1 MLDVVF
7 PAKRGKIVEG
17 KKVAD
22 AADNSDKMAG
32 LQKMRV
38 ALVILTSQE
47 TSKLLSRRQRV
58 AGKEIEVMCAERD
71 LHEGGDF
78 DAKRQTL
85 DELYRED
92 AILRQA
98 LKEAE
103 DEIEKMEGLMAKI
116 NADISALCQS

>member
-1 MLDVVF
+1 
-7 PAKRGKIVEG
+7 
-17 KKVAD
+17 VANAED
-22 AADNSDKMAG
+22 LSNRMAD

-71 LHEGGDF
+71 LHEGGSADVN
-78 DAKRQTL
+78 RERL

-92 AILRQA
+92 AVLRQA
-98 LKEAE
+98 LREAE
-103 DEIEKMEGLMAKI
+103 QEIEKMEALMAKI

>member
-1 MLDVVF
+1 M
-7 PAKRGKIVEG
+7 
-17 KKVAD
+17 AD
-22 AADNSDKMAG
+22 AEDNSIKMAE

-71 LHEGGDF
+71 LHQGGGS
-78 DAKRQTL
+78 DADRLQL
-85 DELYRED
+85 EELYRED
-92 AILRQA
+92 AILRHA
-98 LKEAE
+98 LREAE
-103 DEIEKMEGLMAKI
+103 QEIEKMEGLMARI

>member
-1 MLDVVF
+1 MT
-7 PAKRGKIVEG
+7 
-17 KKVAD
+17 D
-22 AADNSDKMAG
+22 AQDTSEKMAG

-71 LHEGGDF
+71 LHLKGETGERR
-78 DAKRQTL
+78 AEL

-92 AILRQA
+92 AILRQS
-98 LKEAE
+98 LREAE
-103 DEIEKMEGLMAKI
+103 AEIEKMEGLMVKI
-116 NADISALCQS
+116 NADIAALCQS

>member
-1 MLDVVF
+1 MV
-7 PAKRGKIVEG
+7 
-17 KKVAD
+17 D
-22 AADNSDKMAG
+22 AAENSERMAG

-71 LHEGGDF
+71 LHESGDF
-78 DAKRQTL
+78 DAKQQIL
-85 DELYRED
+85 DDLYRED

>member
-1 MLDVVF
+1 M
-7 PAKRGKIVEG
+7 
-17 KKVAD
+17 AD
-22 AADNSDKMAG
+22 ETDTSDKMAG

-71 LHEGGDF
+71 LHEGGNF
-78 DAKRQTL
+78 DANRERL

-92 AILRQA
+92 ALLRQA
-98 LKEAE
+98 LKESE
-103 DEIEKMEGLMAKI
+103 QDIEKMEGLMAKI
-116 NADISALCQS
+116 NADIAALWQA

>member
-1 MLDVVF
+1 MT
-7 PAKRGKIVEG
+7 
-17 KKVAD
+17 D
-22 AADNSDKMAG
+22 AADNSEKMAG

-71 LHEGGDF
+71 MHQSGETEAGRML
-78 DAKRQTL
+78 L

-103 DEIEKMEGLMAKI
+103 QEIEKMEDLMAKI

>member
-1 MLDVVF
+1 MS
-7 PAKRGKIVEG
+7 
-17 KKVAD
+17 D
-22 AADNSDKMAG
+22 AEENSDKMAG

-47 TSKLLSRRQRV
+47 TSKLISRRQRV

-71 LHEGGDF
+71 MDLAGETTEGR
-78 DAKRQTL
+78 AQL

-98 LKEAE
+98 LREAE
-103 DEIEKMEGLMAKI
+103 QEIEKMEDLMAKI

>member
-1 MLDVVF
+1 M
-7 PAKRGKIVEG
+7 I
-17 KKVAD
+17 D
-22 AADNSDKMAG
+22 AAETSERMAG

-71 LHEGGDF
+71 LHESGDF
-78 DAKRQTL
+78 DAKRQIL
-85 DELYRED
+85 DDLYRED

>member
-1 MLDVVF
+1 MTD
-7 PAKRGKIVEG
+7 
-17 KKVAD
+17 AD
-22 AADNSDKMAG
+22 ENSEKMAG

-71 LHEGGDF
+71 LHQQGETT
-78 DAKRQTL
+78 ANRAQL

-116 NADISALCQS
+116 NADILALCQS

>member
-1 MLDVVF
+1 M
-7 PAKRGKIVEG
+7 
-17 KKVAD
+17 AD
-22 AADNSDKMAG
+22 AADTSDKMAG

-71 LHEGGDF
+71 LHLHGETE
-78 DAKRQTL
+78 ASRAQL

-103 DEIEKMEGLMAKI
+103 DEIEKMEGLMVKI